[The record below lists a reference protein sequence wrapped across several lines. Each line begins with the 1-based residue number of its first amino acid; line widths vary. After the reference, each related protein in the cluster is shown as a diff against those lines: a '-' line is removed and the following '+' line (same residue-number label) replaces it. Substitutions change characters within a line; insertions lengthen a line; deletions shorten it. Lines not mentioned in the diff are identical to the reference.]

1 MLREV
6 KRVINLIKEKE
17 ENGLVVLKGFNQE
30 VFEELNKEFDSA
42 FMPEFY
48 KEENV
53 LETLV
58 ENKKKLQKR
67 LMGLDEGIYLAQYE
81 ELLVVSKNLGL
92 YDYKVFILENNLF
105 DYYQYNFS
113 DVDKVR
119 EVIRKRES
127 EIINSQEDDVYEQ
140 FYSDI
145 VSTDK
150 NVFVIYKDLSNDGN
164 VDGTVVKNIKVFST
178 VEYAPSNVGNIDEEL
193 ENVEVFSGSNI
204 IKNQELKYK
213 IVNGEIKDKLNL
225 LLDKNALRKS
235 KFKGELGVVKYLCD
249 IFSITL
255 NFYLR
260 EDKKIKEYRK
270 DIVEILKRYWN
281 SDKFRELKF
290 YSNPDISLEKE
301 VISQGEIIEEILQ
314 KVESSKQGK
323 FYKNLFITAPTG
335 AGKSIFFQIPALY
348 LAEKYN
354 YVTLVISPLKAL
366 MKDQIEN
373 LKSRG
378 VDTACFLNSDL
389 AFSEKNR
396 LIEEIKSGEKSIVYL
411 SPELLQMNSNISDI
425 IGDREIGMIVLDE
438 AHTVSTWGKNFRID
452 YLLIGNYIKK
462 IEQQK
467 KYKFPILA
475 LTATAVYG
483 GECDT
488 VGEIEKSLQAELFDY
503 HIGEVRKD
511 NIKFDIKHFDNQQG
525 SYRFLKNEK
534 TKERIAEKIKEDKK
548 TIFYFPYAKQTGDIY
563 SVLDSKSRSHVA
575 HYTGKKGAEERAI
588 AQHEFKT
595 NEKKIMLATKAF
607 GMGVDIPDIEHVY
620 HYGLGGDLAD
630 YVQEIGRCARDKN
643 IVGVAEI
650 DFNRGDLKFSKILR
664 SISGV
669 KQWQMKLV
677 MEKLFELYKL
687 NNYKSS
693 FLCSI
698 ESFSHIFTEKEQEL
712 EKKVKQALLFL
723 EKDLYAKYTFP
734 VVIARPKVFFSSLY
748 VVIRRENEKDILTEK
763 NKKYFEKI
771 LDQAQNIRHIKEYD
785 FKGNEIPSVKYD
797 TGDIYEFK
805 IAKYWEENYADMSYP
820 LFIRDFFMGKIFNE
834 DYISNRIKLKVE
846 IKDTPQKTFA
856 EVEYYLEAIFKALTQ
871 MTGYFTKEE
880 LEEKLAE
887 ILMSNN
893 KIFIKKLT
901 NIILTYS
908 FKASGNTY
916 VDNGDKFLRV
926 KKDLETTEEKFI
938 LVRGNFSKYKSKIIR
953 GFCDMFD
960 RNGEENTFIRYI
972 VKDSKIVE
980 VATLLQTL
988 ELGSFEVSGGN
999 TPKIFIR
1006 LNDPAKLEYLSKSK
1020 QYSNSIL
1027 SNIEKVGKKSDK
1039 ILEEFFTR
1047 QMTDEE
1053 RWDYIENYFLGRN

>member
-1 MLREV
+1 MLKDVR
-6 KRVINLIKEKE
+6 RVIETIREKE
-17 ENGLVVLKGFNQE
+17 ENALVVLKGFNQE
-30 VFEELNKEFDSA
+30 VFQELNKEYQEA
-42 FMPEFY
+42 FIPELY
-48 KEENV
+48 KEESV
-53 LETLV
+53 LEKLV

-67 LMGLDEGIYLAQYE
+67 LMGLDEGLYIAQYE

-92 YDYKVFILENNLF
+92 YDYKVFVLENNLF
-105 DYYQYNFS
+105 DYYLYNFS
-113 DVDKVR
+113 DVAKIK
-119 EVIRKRES
+119 EVIKKRDNEM
-127 EIINSQEDDVYEQ
+127 INSQEDDIYEQ

-145 VSTDK
+145 ISSNEK
-150 NVFVIYKDLSNDGN
+150 IFVIYKDLANDGN
-164 VDGTVVKNIKVFST
+164 IDGTEIKNIKVFST
-178 VEYAPSNVGNIDEEL
+178 SEYTPKEMCNNSENKEL
-193 ENVEVFSGSNI
+193 EILSATSLVR
-204 IKNQELKYK
+204 NQELKYK
-213 IVNGEIKDKLNL
+213 IVNREIEGELNL
-225 LLDKNALRKS
+225 LIDKNALLKG
-235 KFKGELGVVKYLCD
+235 KYKGEIGIVKYLCD
-249 IFSITL
+249 VYSINL
-255 NFYLR
+255 KFYLN
-260 EDKKIKEYRK
+260 EDKKVKEYRK
-270 DIVEILKRYWN
+270 DIVETLKKYWK
-281 SDKFRELKF
+281 SDSFRELKF
-290 YSNPDISLEKE
+290 YSNPEISLEKE
-301 VISQGEIIEEILQ
+301 TRSQGEIIEEILQ
-314 KVESSKQGK
+314 QVEKSKENK
-323 FYKNLFITAPTG
+323 YYNNLFITAPTG

-378 VDTACFLNSDL
+378 VENACFLNSDL
-389 AFSEKNR
+389 AFSEKNE
-396 LIEEIKSGEKSIVYL
+396 LIEEIKNGEKSIVYL
-411 SPELLQMNSNISDI
+411 SPELLQINSNISDI

-452 YLLIGNYIKK
+452 YLLIGNYIEK

-467 KYKFPILA
+467 KYKFPIIA

-488 VGEIEKSLQAELFDY
+488 VGEIINSLHSDLFKF

-511 NIKFDIKHFDNQQG
+511 NIKFDIKNFDNQQG
-525 SYRFLKNEK
+525 SYRFLKDEK
-534 TKERIAEKIKEDKK
+534 TKERIEEKIKENKK
-548 TIFYFPYAKQTGDIY
+548 SIFYFPYAKQTDNVYYGLSASSKE
-563 SVLDSKSRSHVA
+563 SVA
-575 HYTGKKGAEERAI
+575 YYTGKKGAEERAI
-588 AQHEFKT
+588 AQQDFKS
-595 NEKKIMLATKAF
+595 NKKKVMLATKAF
-607 GMGVDIPDIEHVY
+607 GMGVDIPDIENVY

-630 YVQEIGRCARDKN
+630 YVQEVGRCARDKN
-643 IVGVAEI
+643 MVGVAEI

-698 ESFSHIFTEKEQEL
+698 ESFSHIFTEKEQDL

-723 EKDLYAKYTFP
+723 EKDLFKKYTFP

-771 LDQAQNIRHIKEYD
+771 LDQNKNIRQNKEYD
-785 FKGNEIPSVKYD
+785 FRGKEVVSFKYD

-805 IAKYWEENYADMSYP
+805 IAKYWEDNYADMSYP
-820 LFIRDFFMGKIFNE
+820 LFIRAFFKGEIFDQE
-834 DYISNRIKLKVE
+834 QMTNRIRLKIE

-856 EVEYYLEAIFKALTQ
+856 EVEYYLDSIFKALTQ
-871 MTGYFTKEE
+871 MNGYFTKEE

-887 ILMSNN
+887 VLMSNN

-908 FKASGNTY
+908 FKANPSY
-916 VDNGDKFLRV
+916 VDTGDKFLRV
-926 KKDLETTEEKFI
+926 KKDLETTEEKFV
-938 LVRGNFSKYKSKIIR
+938 LVKGNFSKYKSNIIR
-953 GFCDMFD
+953 GFNDMFD
-960 RNGEENTFIRYI
+960 REGEETTFIRYI
-972 VKDSKIVE
+972 VKDSRNVE

-988 ELGSFEVSGGN
+988 ELGSFEISGGN
-999 TPKIFIR
+999 TPKIFVR
-1006 LNDPAKLEYLSKSK
+1006 LNDPSKLEYLSKSK
-1020 QYSNSIL
+1020 QYSNNIL

-1039 ILEEFFTR
+1039 ILEEFFTTK
-1047 QMTDEE
+1047 MSDEE
-1053 RWDYIENYFLGRN
+1053 RWDYIENYFLGRF